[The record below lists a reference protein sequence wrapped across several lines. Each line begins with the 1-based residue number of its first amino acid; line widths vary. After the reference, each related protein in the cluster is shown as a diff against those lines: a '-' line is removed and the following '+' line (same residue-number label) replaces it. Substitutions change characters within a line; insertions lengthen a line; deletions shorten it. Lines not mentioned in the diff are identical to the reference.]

1 MKTKNIA
8 IFGFPRSGTKLLAD
22 AHVQNGYYNYGEFFD
37 TFSSEI
43 VFHDSIPVAK
53 RCNRAEIEHRKNQR
67 NLDELTDNIK
77 KTQENFA
84 RIQLFE
90 KINTISPSSV
100 TVWSDSLIFAP
111 ILMHTL
117 SDRFFLCPKRAN
129 KVEQI
134 LSLLVSSSN
143 FNFNEEVKSVP
154 KIFDLT
160 EVHSYAKNFCLVEW
174 MQHTIVSTNRG
185 RYIDFDKLISGKED
199 LGFQYKV
206 TSNDQ
211 HSNLTELIINLDDVT
226 VEIENT
232 LKRCN
237 YFSKII

>member
-1 MKTKNIA
+1 MKKKNVV

-43 VFHDSIPVAK
+43 VFQEGFPVAK
-53 RCNRAEIEHRKNQR
+53 RCSRDVLEYRKNQR
-67 NLDELTDNIK
+67 NLDELADNIK

-90 KINTISPSSV
+90 KQNTISPSSV

-111 ILMHTL
+111 ILMNTL
-117 SDRFFLCPKRAN
+117 SDRFFLCTRRAN

-134 LSLLVSSSN
+134 LSLLISSSN

-154 KIFDLT
+154 KIFDLK
-160 EVHSYAKNFCLVEW
+160 EVQFYAKNFCLVEW
-174 MQHTIVSTNRG
+174 MQHTIISTNRG
-185 RYIDFDKLISGKED
+185 RYIDFDKLISGNED
-199 LGFQYKV
+199 LGFEYKV

-211 HSNLTELIINLDDVT
+211 HSNLSELIVNLDDVT
-226 VEIENT
+226 NEIKRT
-232 LKRCN
+232 LKKCN
-237 YFSKII
+237 YF

>member
-1 MKTKNIA
+1 MKKKNIA

-22 AHVQNGYYNYGEFFD
+22 AHVQNDYFNYGEFFD
-37 TFSSEI
+37 TFSSEL
-43 VFHDSIPVAK
+43 VFHNGVAVAK
-53 RCNRAEIEHRKNQR
+53 RCSRSVIEYRKNQR
-67 NLDELTDNIK
+67 ILDELEDNIK

-90 KINTISPSSV
+90 KQKSISPSIV

-111 ILMHTL
+111 ILMNTL
-117 SDRFFLCPKRAN
+117 SDRFFLCTQRAN

-143 FNFNEEVKSVP
+143 FNFNGEIKSEP
-154 KIFDLT
+154 KIFDLK
-160 EVHSYAKNFCLVEW
+160 EVHFYTKNFRLVEW

-185 RYIDFDKLISGKED
+185 RYIDFDRLISGNED
-199 LGFQYKV
+199 LGFEYKV

-211 HSNLTELIINLDDVT
+211 HSNLAELVINLDDVT
-226 VEIENT
+226 DEIEKT
-232 LKRCN
+232 LKKCN
-237 YFSKII
+237 YF